1 MGKGIHDTMARP
13 LPSKPERLVRAVLLL
28 ITSAA
33 LTVVA
38 WSAGLYQSQDS
49 TKVAIAILVIVV
61 IAVLVSR
68 VAVKPVMRLFG
79 WNP

>member
-1 MGKGIHDTMARP
+1 MVRP

-28 ITSAA
+28 ITSAL
-33 LTVVA
+33 LTGVA
-38 WSAGLYQSQDS
+38 WSVGLYQSQDS

-68 VAVKPVMRLFG
+68 LAVKPVMRLFG

>member
-1 MGKGIHDTMARP
+1 MARP
-13 LPSKPERLVRAVLLL
+13 LPSKPERLVRAFLLL

-33 LTVVA
+33 LTLVA

-49 TKVAIAILVIVV
+49 TKVAIAIFVIVV

-68 VAVKPVMRLFG
+68 LVAKPLMRLFG
-79 WNP
+79 WNQ

>member
-1 MGKGIHDTMARP
+1 MEAGIRNIMARP
-13 LPSKPERLVRAVLLL
+13 LPSKPERLVRAFLLL

-33 LTVVA
+33 LTLVA

-49 TKVAIAILVIVV
+49 TKVAIAIFVIVV

-68 VAVKPVMRLFG
+68 LVAKPLMRLFG
-79 WNP
+79 WNQ